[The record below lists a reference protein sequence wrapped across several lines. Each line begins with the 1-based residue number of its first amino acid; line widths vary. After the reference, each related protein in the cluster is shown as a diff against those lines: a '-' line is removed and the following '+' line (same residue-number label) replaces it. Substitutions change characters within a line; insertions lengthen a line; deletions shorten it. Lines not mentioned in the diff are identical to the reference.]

1 MLNILSIFQNSSPFH
16 PSFRLISQ
24 IIRLEGWFLSRRE
37 SKHQP
42 LLWICI
48 IYQQGSSFSEPATS
62 LPFYFSMMM
71 FGHHS
76 TAVSSSCIFQMLHE
90 SQVALFLWTTLFLP
104 PWASQIRGRITSVCS
119 FGLHATSASH
129 VRSFSAIRLNENHW
143 NATIQKCLS
152 EPTIPFATPIP
163 TPTFSHAKN
172 EAVKLPFICSLCR
185 SSWTCIMKSE
195 AGHKTPVFL
204 DVSLSLEA
212 LRWCLQVFCVA
223 TSSLAVR

>member
-1 MLNILSIFQNSSPFH
+1 MIPEPGRIKTPAFIVNMYHLSAGEQ
-16 PSFRLISQ
+16 
-24 IIRLEGWFLSRRE
+24 FLWTC
-37 SKHQP
+37 HVP
-42 LLWICI
+42 TL
-48 IYQQGSSFSEPATS
+48 
-62 LPFYFSMMM
+62 YFSVMM
-71 FGHHS
+71 FGRHS
-76 TAVSSSCIFQMLHE
+76 TAVSFSCIFQMLHE

-104 PWASQIRGRITSVCS
+104 PWAAQIRARITSVCS

-129 VRSFSAIRLNENHW
+129 VGSFSAIRLNENHW

-195 AGHKTPVFL
+195 AGRKTPVFL

-212 LRWCLQVFCVA
+212 LRWRLQVFCVA
-223 TSSLAVR
+223 SSSLAVR